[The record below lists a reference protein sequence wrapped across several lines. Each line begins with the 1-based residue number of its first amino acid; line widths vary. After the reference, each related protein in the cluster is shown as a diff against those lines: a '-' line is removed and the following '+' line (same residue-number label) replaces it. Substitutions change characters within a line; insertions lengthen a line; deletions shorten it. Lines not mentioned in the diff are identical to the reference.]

1 MSLKNHWED
10 VYTNKASDSVSWF
23 QPHAEKSLKLI
34 ESFGVPKSANIID
47 VGGGASM
54 LVDDLLEQGYDNIS
68 VLDLSAS
75 ALEVAQNRL
84 GEEAKKVGWLEAD
97 VTCLDLPKYDLKQ
110 GIDVW
115 HDRAVFHFLT
125 DEEDRR
131 RYVDTVL
138 KAVKP
143 GGFVLIATFAEGG
156 PKECSG
162 LPVQRYSAN
171 GIHDEFGSPF
181 EMLGSL
187 EESHLTPFG
196 SEQQFVYCYCRK
208 LEH

>member
-10 VYTNKASDSVSWF
+10 VYTHKASDSVSWF

-54 LVDDLLEQGYDNIS
+54 LVDDLLGEGYRNVS
-68 VLDLSAS
+68 VLDLSAA
-75 ALEVAQNRL
+75 ALNVAQNRL
-84 GEEAKKVGWLEAD
+84 GEEAKKVRWLETDA
-97 VTCLDLPKYDLKQ
+97 TRIDLPKFNLEHRV
-110 GIDVW
+110 DVW

-125 DEEDRR
+125 QEEDRQ

-143 GGFVLIATFAEGG
+143 GGFVLIATFAEDG

-162 LPVQRYSAN
+162 LPVQRYSAD

-187 EESHLTPFG
+187 KESHLTPFG

-208 LEH
+208 LGH